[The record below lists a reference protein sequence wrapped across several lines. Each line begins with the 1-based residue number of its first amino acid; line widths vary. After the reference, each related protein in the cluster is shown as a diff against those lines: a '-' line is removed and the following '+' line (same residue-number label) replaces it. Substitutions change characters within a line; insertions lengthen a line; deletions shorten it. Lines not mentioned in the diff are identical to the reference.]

1 MKVIVDTSVWSLAL
15 RRHKDV
21 QTPEAEI
28 LQKIIR
34 QGENIFLV
42 GIILQEILQGVKKAQ
57 NFKKLKEHFDAFPLI
72 EIKREHYVRA
82 AELKNH
88 LRGKGVQASTIDALI
103 AAVSI
108 VNDCYLFTSDRD
120 FYHIAKHSKLK
131 LLRYK

>member
-15 RRHKDV
+15 RRHKDA
-21 QTPEAEI
+21 QNSETKI
-28 LQKIIR
+28 LQKIIQ

-42 GIILQEILQGVKKAQ
+42 GIILQEILQGVKKVQ

>member
-1 MKVIVDTSVWSLAL
+1 MKIIVDTSVWSPAL
-15 RRHKDV
+15 RRHKDA
-21 QTPEAEI
+21 QNPEAEI

-42 GIILQEILQGVKKAQ
+42 GIILQEILQGVKKAW
-57 NFKKLKEHFDAFPLI
+57 NFTKLKEHFDAFPLI

-108 VNDCYLFTSDRD
+108 MNDCYLFTNDRD